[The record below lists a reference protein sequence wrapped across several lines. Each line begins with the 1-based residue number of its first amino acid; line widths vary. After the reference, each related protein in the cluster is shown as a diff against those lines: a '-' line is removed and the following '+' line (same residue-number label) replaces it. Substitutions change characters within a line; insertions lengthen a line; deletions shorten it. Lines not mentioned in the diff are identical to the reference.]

1 MAIDTG
7 LAITC
12 ADLQATGGIKRILIR
27 AWTDTDIVAYGTTP
41 ATHTITSI
49 LSATGVDADWG
60 VYEFKNET
68 PALTISATKEMG
80 STAFECGLSFFLPKL
95 EYLKFNLIESITNSC
110 LMVIAVDTNDNAF
123 VLGASEKYEN
133 EATGKQ
139 SRSQTFAQLAT
150 VEGGTGAAYS
160 DESGITISL
169 MARQFEMPRQYVVP
183 APSSTTGIIVAADG
197 LTATTD

>member
-7 LAITC
+7 LAIVC

-27 AWTDTDIVAYGTTP
+27 AWTDDDVVLYGTTP

-49 LSATGVDADWG
+49 KDLAADASWG

-95 EYLKFNLIESITNSC
+95 EYLKFNIIESITNSC

-133 EATGKQ
+133 Q
-139 SRSQTFAQLAT
+139 SKSSRNQTFAQLAT

-169 MARQFEMPRQYVVP
+169 MARQFEMPRQYV
-183 APSSTTGIIVAADG
+183 PSATGIDRKSVV
-197 LTATTD
+197 

>member
-7 LAITC
+7 LAIVC
-12 ADLQATGGIKRILIR
+12 DDLQATGGIKRILIR
-27 AWTDTDIVAYGTTP
+27 AWTDDDVVLYGTTP

-49 LSATGVDADWG
+49 KDLAADAAWG

-123 VLGASEKYEN
+123 VLGVSEKYEN
-133 EATGKQ
+133 ESSS
-139 SRSQTFAQLAT
+139 SRNQTYAQLAT

-169 MARQFEMPRQYVVP
+169 MARQFEMPRQYV
-183 APSSTTGIIVAADG
+183 PSATGITVAADG

>member
-1 MAIDTG
+1 MGIDTG
-7 LAITC
+7 LAIVC

-27 AWTDTDIVAYGTTP
+27 AWSATDIIAYGV
-41 ATHTITSI
+41 AGQHTITSI
-49 LSATGVDADWG
+49 LKDNTPTDASWG

-95 EYLKFNLIESITNSC
+95 EQLKFNLIESITNSC
-110 LMVIAVDTNDNAF
+110 LMVIAVDNNDNAF
-123 VLGASEKYEN
+123 VLGVSEKYEN
-133 EATGKQ
+133 Q
-139 SRSQTFAQLAT
+139 SNPSRNQTFAQLST

-160 DESGITISL
+160 DERGITVTL
-169 MARQFEMPRQYVVP
+169 TARQFEMPRQYVVP
-183 APSSTTGIIVAADG
+183 SPSSTTGIVVAANG